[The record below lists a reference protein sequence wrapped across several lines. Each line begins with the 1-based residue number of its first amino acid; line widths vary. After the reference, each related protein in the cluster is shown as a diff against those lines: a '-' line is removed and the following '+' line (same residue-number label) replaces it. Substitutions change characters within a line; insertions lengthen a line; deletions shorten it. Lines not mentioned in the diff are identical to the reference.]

1 MAPLFGAP
9 SDARHALA
17 LPPPPLQA
25 RLHAFSPR
33 RLTPMAL
40 LPCAPV
46 PPSPRCSGF
55 ASSALPQPAPKG
67 TAAPAAEAS
76 RTAAPVQAPAIDVQR
91 YVRDNITPYDGD
103 ASFLSGPTPRTLAL
117 WEQVQVGARRA
128 AGRAGA
134 WLPPA
139 GGMPRGMP
147 PGGSRLTLSRHS
159 AAPGLPMDFNSQT
172 QPFLASSA
180 PAAPSMPPNLQ
191 CPPSPPPPCRL
202 SVPRS

>member
-17 LPPPPLQA
+17 FPPPPLQA

-67 TAAPAAEAS
+67 MAAPAAEAS

-117 WEQVQVGARRA
+117 WDQVQVGAA
-128 AGRAGA
+128 QGSRAGWCLA
-134 WLPPA
+134 STCRRHAQRNASRRLPPGPVEA
-139 GGMPRGMP
+139 QRCT
-147 PGGSRLTLSRHS
+147 RLAHV
-159 AAPGLPMDFNSQT
+159 F
-172 QPFLASSA
+172 
-180 PAAPSMPPNLQ
+180 
-191 CPPSPPPPCRL
+191 
-202 SVPRS
+202 